1 MGSNPACE
9 EKSRC
14 LTGLNSTSD
23 REICWGNS
31 PLHPVI
37 PSTGDAE
44 NDAATYFNASVS
56 LGGWSGM
63 VCTGGKDGSLLSV
76 SGDYREHQVLSPAQ
90 FSS

>member
-9 EKSRC
+9 EKPRC
-14 LTGLNSTSD
+14 LTGLNLRSRD
-23 REICWGNS
+23 MPQNS

-37 PSTGDAE
+37 PGTGDAE

-63 VCTGGKDGSLLSV
+63 VCTGGKGGSLLSV
-76 SGDYREHQVLSPAQ
+76 SGDYWEHQVLSPAQ
-90 FSS
+90 SS